1 MQRIEAAAERVYVM
15 SVAVHDTTESL
26 AAALER
32 TIDAIA
38 GNTVTLRQ
46 LLALIG
52 EQGLLFVC
60 ALLTIPF
67 LIPVSIPGVSTVFG
81 LAIILVSIG
90 VTLNRVPWLPRRLLD
105 RPLETARL
113 VPTLRR
119 GVEMV
124 ERFDRFTRPRFLRL
138 TDGAL
143 MNRVNGLAL
152 LFGGVLL
159 LFPLGLIPLSNT
171 LPALAILCLAVGILQ
186 RDGLFVLLGYSLL
199 GVTVLYFLGLAL
211 AAIFAGQGVS
221 TLVGS

>member
-1 MQRIEAAAERVYVM
+1 
-15 SVAVHDTTESL
+15 
-26 AAALER
+26 
-32 TIDAIA
+32 
-38 GNTVTLRQ
+38 
-46 LLALIG
+46 
-52 EQGLLFVC
+52 
-60 ALLTIPF
+60 
-67 LIPVSIPGVSTVFG
+67 
-81 LAIILVSIG
+81 
-90 VTLNRVPWLPRRLLD
+90 
-105 RPLETARL
+105 
-113 VPTLRR
+113 
-119 GVEMV
+119 MV